1 MTVSCVLL
9 VPGGYAKLITSSPG
23 EMAGEACA
31 GGEHANE
38 HADSEEKYFTR
49 LWWRI
54 SDRESQHIYTLA
66 YSIRLNGDEW
76 TVWIQ
81 MTEHDGQ
88 YHRLQNQN
96 QKYLNSHR
104 TVAAAGEPDRTGPD
118 RHRTV
123 TVLMFVLKS
132 LCFFC
137 HFPHRRTDV
146 TVVTC
151 VMFVMF
157 FISLVHL
164 KKTFKK

>member
-1 MTVSCVLL
+1 MVNITVYRIRIRNTLIVTGLL
-9 VPGGYAKLITSSPG
+9 QQQV
-23 EMAGEACA
+23 
-31 GGEHANE
+31 N
-38 HADSEEKYFTR
+38 
-49 LWWRI
+49 
-54 SDRESQHIYTLA
+54 
-66 YSIRLNGDEW
+66 
-76 TVWIQ
+76 
-81 MTEHDGQ
+81 
-88 YHRLQNQN
+88 
-96 QKYLNSHR
+96 
-104 TVAAAGEPDRTGPD
+104 RTGPD

>member
-1 MTVSCVLL
+1 
-9 VPGGYAKLITSSPG
+9 
-23 EMAGEACA
+23 
-31 GGEHANE
+31 
-38 HADSEEKYFTR
+38 
-49 LWWRI
+49 
-54 SDRESQHIYTLA
+54 
-66 YSIRLNGDEW
+66 
-76 TVWIQ
+76 

-137 HFPHRRTDV
+137 HFPHRCTDV